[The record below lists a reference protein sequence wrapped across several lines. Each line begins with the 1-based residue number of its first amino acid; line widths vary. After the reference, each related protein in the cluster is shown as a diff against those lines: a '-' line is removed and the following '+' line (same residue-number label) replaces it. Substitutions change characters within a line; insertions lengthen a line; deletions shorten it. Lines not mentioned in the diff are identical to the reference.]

1 MFKVSNSGFTISNV
15 PKKPTT
21 IAKTLFKP
29 IGFLRITLERIVMKN
44 GLMKNRLVASARLI
58 LLTAM

>member
-1 MFKVSNSGFTISNV
+1 MSNSGLTINNV

-21 IAKTLFKP
+21 IAKTLFNP
-29 IGFLRITLERIVMKN
+29 IGFLRITLERIVIKN